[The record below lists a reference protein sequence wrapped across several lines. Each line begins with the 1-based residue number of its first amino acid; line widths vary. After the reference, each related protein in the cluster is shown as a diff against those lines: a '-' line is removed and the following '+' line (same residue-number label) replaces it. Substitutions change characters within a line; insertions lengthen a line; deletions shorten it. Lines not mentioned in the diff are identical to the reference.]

1 MSSANIKNATWGV
14 TFLGRDEK
22 TWGKDG
28 IGNIPIDPDVCAP
41 ASTTSSATMSNCPY
55 YRDQEHDLDNDKIHL
70 VIASFRDQLCPRT
83 MFNIFSRAK
92 NPHRIHVRVLQQ
104 LKPDSDLIDDADCW
118 DMACQTYN
126 NADDHK
132 LLDGTAFNCHDFETN
147 VEMVTI
153 DSGLAKGPCDAR
165 SKLSALIEHDY
176 RHSQDGKHRL
186 EPVNVRDY
194 CMQTDSHMDFSDEFD
209 NGLIAMFHRAEN
221 DRAVLSTY
229 VASMTQNNKDPKE
242 VPNLCMITFT
252 STWRNWGTVRGV
264 FFLSFRIDN
273 FFIFEMSL
281 TQSIV
286 FFLPFA
292 KHSFPFAENDS
303 KSQKTQINQSC
314 MGCRYVFP
322 KMSRGI
328 ERPV

>member
-1 MSSANIKNATWGV
+1 MSSANIKNATWGI

-28 IGNIPIDPDVCAP
+28 IGTIPIDPDVCAP
-41 ASTTSSATMSNCPY
+41 ASSSTATMSNCPY

-92 NPHRIHVRVLQQ
+92 NPRRIHVRVLQQ

-126 NADDHK
+126 EPSDDHK
-132 LLDGTAFNCHDFETN
+132 LLDGTAFNCHDFEKN

-209 NGLIAMFHRAEN
+209 NGLIAMFHRTQN

-252 STWRNWGTVRGV
+252 STWRNWGTVRASLFIYV
-264 FFLSFRIDN
+264 SSDFEVYPVCILS
-273 FFIFEMSL
+273 
-281 TQSIV
+281 
-286 FFLPFA
+286 
-292 KHSFPFAENDS
+292 AEN
-303 KSQKTQINQSC
+303 
-314 MGCRYVFP
+314 
-322 KMSRGI
+322 
-328 ERPV
+328 